1 MSAYCDQ
8 CGARSEEAAQF
19 CPGCGRP
26 LGGLKEALTQDIAVG
41 MIYVGKV
48 VRIMNFGAFVE
59 ILPEK
64 DGLLHVSRLADHRV
78 NRVEDVVNIGD
89 EVMVKVIE
97 IDERGRVNL
106 TRIEHGGDA
115 GAGVRSFR
123 PQPPPPSHLRA
134 AAKASLPASDDY
146 TEPGRARTQEG
157 GG

>member
-8 CGARSEEAAQF
+8 CGARPEETARV

-26 LGGLKEALTQDIAVG
+26 LGGGNDALTQDIKVG
-41 MIYVGKV
+41 TIYVGKV

-64 DGLLHVSRLADHRV
+64 DGLLHISQLANHRV
-78 NRVEDVVNIGD
+78 DKVEDVVNIGD

-106 TRIEHGGDA
+106 TRIDRGGEG
-115 GAGVRSFR
+115 GAGVPSFR

-134 AAKASLPASDDY
+134 EAKL
-146 TEPGRARTQEG
+146 EG
-157 GG
+157 D